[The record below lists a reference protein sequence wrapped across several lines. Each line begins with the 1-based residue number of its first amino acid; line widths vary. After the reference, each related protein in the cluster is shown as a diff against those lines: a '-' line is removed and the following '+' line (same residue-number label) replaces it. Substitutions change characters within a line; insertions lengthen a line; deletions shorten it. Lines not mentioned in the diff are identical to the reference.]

1 VLSFSIVVPTY
12 NRANQLVPTLN
23 SLLRQNTAC
32 DFEVVVVDN
41 NSSDS
46 TPAAVR
52 SVDKVRYV
60 FEGRQGLAYARN
72 TGIAHSTGEI
82 IVFVDDDATAAPNW
96 LEELHKVYA
105 RFPDAW
111 CVGGKIVLD
120 LPDNLPRWFDPSV
133 TGYLSELDLGE
144 EIVRV
149 GYPGELYGTNF
160 SVARSA
166 IARVGAFLPRLGRRG
181 SLLRSGED
189 TEMCWRIQRAGG
201 GVFYNGRAVVVHRV
215 PSSRLERRFFRNRA
229 YWEGR
234 TVFLLGVRRRPTVIS
249 SALLVAK
256 NKMRVLRRRP
266 APEGRRFAAELAF
279 WYELGYLHQSLTPQ

>member
-1 VLSFSIVVPTY
+1 MLSFSIVVPTY